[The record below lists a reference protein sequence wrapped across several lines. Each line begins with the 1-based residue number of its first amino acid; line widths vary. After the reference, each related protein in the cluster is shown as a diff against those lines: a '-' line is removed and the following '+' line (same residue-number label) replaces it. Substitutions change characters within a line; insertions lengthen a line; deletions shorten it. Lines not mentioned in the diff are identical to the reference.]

1 MTSTKP
7 KRTHAEY
14 LAYQAAYRERNKEKA
29 KAYAKKYREA
39 NAEKVKADMAR
50 WLENNKDYK
59 KKKDREKYEKNRDEI
74 LAYQKEYRKKNAEQ
88 LRAKNKERYAQRK
101 AAGLVDAASVRE
113 RSAKWY
119 AINKEKLVAIRKK
132 WVEANRARLRL
143 AYARHRN
150 GKQRQTPI
158 WANTERML
166 TIYLEAEMLTQ
177 LGFKVHVDHII
188 PLRGKLVSGLH
199 VENNLQI
206 IDGTA
211 NRRKGATFD
220 PDTFDNT
227 KVFPSVDISTLVLPE
242 RIKV

>member
-1 MTSTKP
+1 MTSVKP
-7 KRTHAEY
+7 KRTRAEY

-29 KAYAKKYREA
+29 KAYAKKYREE

-50 WLENNKDYK
+50 WLANNKDRK
-59 KKKDREKYEKNRDEI
+59 KKKDREYHKQNSEQRCE
-74 LAYQKEYRKKNAEQ
+74 YQKEYRQKNAER
-88 LRAKNKERYAQRK
+88 LREWNKQRYAQKK
-101 AAGLVDAASVRE
+101 AAGLVDATKVKE

-132 WVEANRARLRL
+132 WVEDNRAKLRL
-143 AYARHRN
+143 AYARRDHAR
-150 GKQRQTPI
+150 KKQTPT
-158 WANTERML
+158 WADAERML

-206 IDGTA
+206 IDGIA
-211 NRRKGATFD
+211 NRRKGAAFD
-220 PDTFDNT
+220 PATFDNT

-242 RIKV
+242 RISK